1 MGYRVV
7 RKIFKI
13 NFMKYNYYKYI
24 MLYVWG
30 IIFFSGCSSMRP
42 AQYPEVIYN
51 YRQPLVSVTYEYGE
65 IDIEI
70 PIVFPGLIPE
80 ELTFEVF
87 AKGDSVHPLLTVKNK
102 ATNLMKVFLPQGVLG
117 VDTKDNFIRIRPHHP
132 DFVSLSVPFFGIDF
146 GSIVLDPVHIVQ
158 EPLDIAGVVTNRL
171 TDSTLAGVDVSLYL
185 KDELLQKVYSNE
197 KGQYALTLPGEF
209 KDQELFRIIAGE
221 KLVFAPFRKDIN
233 FKKSKDLIVNIGL
246 GPSQDLA
253 DLGNLYITNKNNVHF
268 RDKPHI
274 GGMTLFLLP
283 EGEPIAVEQVSKGLY
298 YGTIEILVS
307 SGKNVKMSGWLERE
321 DTDLLFFENI
331 FKEENE
337 NDQAL

>member
-1 MGYRVV
+1 
-7 RKIFKI
+7 
-13 NFMKYNYYKYI
+13 MKYNYYKYI
-24 MLYVWG
+24 IFYIWG
-30 IIFFSGCSSMRP
+30 IIFFSGCSSMKP

-87 AKGDSVHPLLTVKNK
+87 AKGDSAYPLLTVKNE

-117 VDTKDNFIRIRPHHP
+117 VDTKNNFIRIIPHHP

-158 EPLDIAGVVTNRL
+158 EPLDVAGVVTSRL
-171 TDSTLAGVDVSLYL
+171 TDSTLAGVDVSLYI

>member
-1 MGYRVV
+1 
-7 RKIFKI
+7 
-13 NFMKYNYYKYI
+13 MKKSTHKN
-24 MLYVWG
+24 
-30 IIFFSGCSSMRP
+30 IFFSICFIMLFAGCSSMRTV
-42 AQYPEVIYN
+42 QYPEVIYN
-51 YRQPLVSVTYEYGE
+51 YRQPLVSITYEYGE

-70 PIVFPGLIPE
+70 PIVFPGLIPSE
-80 ELTFEVF
+80 MTFEVY
-87 AKGDSVHPLLTVKNK
+87 ARGDSINPLLTVKNQ

-117 VDTKDNFIRIRPHHP
+117 VDTKDNFIKITPHHP
-132 DFVSLSVPFFGIDF
+132 DFVSISVPFFGIAY
-146 GSIVLDPVHIVQ
+146 GSLVLDPIYIVQ
-158 EPLDIAGVVTNRL
+158 EPLDVAGVVTNRL

-185 KDELLQKVYSNE
+185 NEELLQKVYSNE

-209 KDQELFRIIAGE
+209 KDEEFLKIIAGE
-221 KLVFAPFRKDIN
+221 KLVFAPFRRDID
-233 FKKSKDLIVNIGL
+233 FKKTKDLIVNIGL

-274 GGMTLFLLP
+274 GGTTLFLLP

-331 FKEENE
+331 FKEGDQNE
-337 NDQAL
+337 QTL

>member
-1 MGYRVV
+1 MKKSTY
-7 RKIFKI
+7 KNIFYGI
-13 NFMKYNYYKYI
+13 CFA
-24 MLYVWG
+24 ML
-30 IIFFSGCSSMRP
+30 FAGCSSMRI

-70 PIVFPGLIPE
+70 PIVFPGLIPS
-80 ELTFEVF
+80 ELTFEVY
-87 AKGDSVHPLLTVKNK
+87 AKGDSINPLLTVKNQ
-102 ATNLMKVFLPQGVLG
+102 ATNLMRVFLPQGVLG
-117 VDTKDNFIRIRPHHP
+117 VDNKDNFIKITPHHP
-132 DFVSLSVPFFGIDF
+132 DFVSISVPFFGIAY
-146 GSIVLDPVHIVQ
+146 GSLVLDPVHIVQ
-158 EPLDIAGVVTNRL
+158 EPLDVVGVVTNRL

-185 KDELLQKVYSNE
+185 KEELLQKVYSNE

-209 KDQELFRIIAGE
+209 KDEEFLKIIAGE
-221 KLVFAPFRKDIN
+221 KLVFAPFRRDID
-233 FKKSKDLIVNIGL
+233 FKKTKDLIVNIGL

-274 GGMTLFLLP
+274 GGTTLFLLP
-283 EGEPIAVEQVSKGLY
+283 EGEPIAVEHVSKGLY

-321 DTDLLFFENI
+321 DIDLLFFENI
-331 FKEENE
+331 FKEGNENE
-337 NDQAL
+337 QAL